1 MAFKKAAGPTS
12 ELRGKPR
19 AISAG
24 EQDRDASRLAA
35 ELQGARAT
43 IAALKANLAGATEP
57 ALRKRLA
64 AAVAALEQRA
74 QL

>member
-43 IAALKANLAGATEP
+43 IAALKANLATEP

-74 QL
+74 QP